1 MRRMASD
8 PCDAFAR
15 ADHGVA
21 PGVGA
26 HYLSG
31 SDTLKG
37 AKLVSREL
45 IEVLILA
52 AVAVIVIGR
61 FFSVLGQRRGSD
73 RPAAPPTPR
82 PATVDAGGATQ
93 PFPSPAAPVAPQGSS
108 IGVAAVLA
116 VDPSFDPA
124 AFVAGARSA
133 YELIVTAFASGDRA
147 ALGPLLSPRVF
158 DSYSQAITE
167 REAAGGKGPELVRLK
182 SAEIMEARVD
192 DNIARVAVRFE
203 AELAEG
209 AHGIRETKERWTFER
224 DVRSRDPNWKLA
236 GVAQA

>member
-1 MRRMASD
+1 
-8 PCDAFAR
+8 
-15 ADHGVA
+15 
-21 PGVGA
+21 
-26 HYLSG
+26 
-31 SDTLKG
+31 
-37 AKLVSREL
+37 VSNEL

-52 AVAVIVIGR
+52 AVAVVVIGR

-73 RPAAPPTPR
+73 RPSAPPTPR
-82 PATVDAGGATQ
+82 PATAEAGTASQ
-93 PFPSPAAPVAPQGSS
+93 PVPAPAPAPAPAASS
-108 IGVAAVLA
+108 AGVAAVIA
-116 VDPSFDPA
+116 SDPSFDPA
-124 AFVAGARSA
+124 SFVAGARSA
-133 YELIVTAFASGDRA
+133 YELIVTAFATGDRA

-158 DSYSQAITE
+158 DSYAKAISE

-182 SAEIMEARVD
+182 TAEIVDARVD